1 MNTQKENSH
10 TDKTKTRRYTFAQ
23 KKGEEHSCVKLTEGK
38 YKDVIYHYGRV
49 AFAPESEKQDDG
61 KLPMKFDYTIDKNPN
76 NLILL
81 DNSEFIDYIGD
92 ILLEPLINA
101 GYDDSNIFA
110 LTIYEGFQVKLQNTF
125 WISIII
131 TFPLILLILGYF
143 VKPALEIRTLSFSLY
158 FIFFTLLFYSGIFSS
173 LSIAHVGIEF
183 LLSFN
188 ENEIILRSQNY
199 FQFITRISL
208 LFGVS
213 FQLPLIMLFLLNK
226 GIIKVKSLTNK
237 RAEMFIVIL
246 IFSAVITPTGD
257 PISLF
262 IFTLPMYLLIEIMI
276 FSAKIFS
283 SFIFFVKTPFNI
295 LSMSFL
301 NMNRVLSAVA
311 KCKTTVITKLSLA
324 S

>member
-1 MNTQKENSH
+1 M
-10 TDKTKTRRYTFAQ
+10 
-23 KKGEEHSCVKLTEGK
+23 KKPFMEHLQELNNRILFSFTL
-38 YKDVIYHYGRV
+38 V
-49 AFAPESEKQDDG
+49 AIVAIFVYNQYS
-61 KLPMKFDYTIDKNPN
+61 F
-76 NLILL
+76 
-81 DNSEFIDYIGD
+81 FGD

-226 GIIKVKSLTNK
+226 GIIKVKSLNNK

-276 FSAKIFS
+276 FIHKKS
-283 SFIFFVKTPFNI
+283 
-295 LSMSFL
+295 
-301 NMNRVLSAVA
+301 NREF
-311 KCKTTVITKLSLA
+311 
-324 S
+324 

>member
-1 MNTQKENSH
+1 MKM
-10 TDKTKTRRYTFAQ
+10 RRNNM
-23 KKGEEHSCVKLTEGK
+23 KKPFMEHLQELNNRILFSLTL
-38 YKDVIYHYGRV
+38 V
-49 AFAPESEKQDDG
+49 AIVAIFVFNQYS
-61 KLPMKFDYTIDKNPN
+61 F
-76 NLILL
+76 
-81 DNSEFIDYIGD
+81 FGD

-276 FSAKIFS
+276 FIHKKS
-283 SFIFFVKTPFNI
+283 
-295 LSMSFL
+295 
-301 NMNRVLSAVA
+301 NREF
-311 KCKTTVITKLSLA
+311 
-324 S
+324 

>member
-1 MNTQKENSH
+1 M
-10 TDKTKTRRYTFAQ
+10 
-23 KKGEEHSCVKLTEGK
+23 EHLQELNNRILFSFTLVG
-38 YKDVIYHYGRV
+38 IV
-49 AFAPESEKQDDG
+49 AIFVYNQYS
-61 KLPMKFDYTIDKNPN
+61 F
-76 NLILL
+76 
-81 DNSEFIDYIGD
+81 FGD

-143 VKPALEIRTLSFSLY
+143 VKPALEIRTVSFTLY

-276 FSAKIFS
+276 FIHKKS
-283 SFIFFVKTPFNI
+283 
-295 LSMSFL
+295 
-301 NMNRVLSAVA
+301 NRGF
-311 KCKTTVITKLSLA
+311 
-324 S
+324 

>member
-1 MNTQKENSH
+1 M
-10 TDKTKTRRYTFAQ
+10 
-23 KKGEEHSCVKLTEGK
+23 EHLQELNNRILFSFTLVG
-38 YKDVIYHYGRV
+38 VV
-49 AFAPESEKQDDG
+49 AIFVYNQYS
-61 KLPMKFDYTIDKNPN
+61 F
-76 NLILL
+76 
-81 DNSEFIDYIGD
+81 FGD

-143 VKPALEIRTLSFSLY
+143 VKPALEIRTVSFTLY

-226 GIIKVKSLTNK
+226 GMIKVKSLTNK

-276 FSAKIFS
+276 FIHKKS
-283 SFIFFVKTPFNI
+283 
-295 LSMSFL
+295 
-301 NMNRVLSAVA
+301 NRGF
-311 KCKTTVITKLSLA
+311 
-324 S
+324 

>member
-1 MNTQKENSH
+1 MKM
-10 TDKTKTRRYTFAQ
+10 RRNNM
-23 KKGEEHSCVKLTEGK
+23 KKPFMEHLQELNNRILFSLTL
-38 YKDVIYHYGRV
+38 V
-49 AFAPESEKQDDG
+49 AIVAIFVYNQYS
-61 KLPMKFDYTIDKNPN
+61 F
-76 NLILL
+76 
-81 DNSEFIDYIGD
+81 FGD

-262 IFTLPMYLLIEIMI
+262 IFILPMYLLIEIMI
-276 FSAKIFS
+276 FIHKKS
-283 SFIFFVKTPFNI
+283 
-295 LSMSFL
+295 
-301 NMNRVLSAVA
+301 NREF
-311 KCKTTVITKLSLA
+311 
-324 S
+324 

>member
-1 MNTQKENSH
+1 M
-10 TDKTKTRRYTFAQ
+10 
-23 KKGEEHSCVKLTEGK
+23 EHLQELNNRILFSFTL
-38 YKDVIYHYGRV
+38 V
-49 AFAPESEKQDDG
+49 AIVAIFVYNQYS
-61 KLPMKFDYTIDKNPN
+61 F
-76 NLILL
+76 
-81 DNSEFIDYIGD
+81 FGD

-143 VKPALEIRTLSFSLY
+143 VKPALEIRTVSFTLY

-276 FSAKIFS
+276 FIHKKS
-283 SFIFFVKTPFNI
+283 
-295 LSMSFL
+295 
-301 NMNRVLSAVA
+301 NRGF
-311 KCKTTVITKLSLA
+311 
-324 S
+324 

>member
-1 MNTQKENSH
+1 M
-10 TDKTKTRRYTFAQ
+10 
-23 KKGEEHSCVKLTEGK
+23 EHLQELNNRILFSLTL
-38 YKDVIYHYGRV
+38 V
-49 AFAPESEKQDDG
+49 AIVAIFVYNQYS
-61 KLPMKFDYTIDKNPN
+61 F
-76 NLILL
+76 
-81 DNSEFIDYIGD
+81 FGD

-276 FSAKIFS
+276 FIHKKS
-283 SFIFFVKTPFNI
+283 
-295 LSMSFL
+295 
-301 NMNRVLSAVA
+301 NRGF
-311 KCKTTVITKLSLA
+311 
-324 S
+324 

>member
-1 MNTQKENSH
+1 M
-10 TDKTKTRRYTFAQ
+10 
-23 KKGEEHSCVKLTEGK
+23 KKPFMEHLQELNNRILFSFTLVG
-38 YKDVIYHYGRV
+38 IV
-49 AFAPESEKQDDG
+49 AIFVYNQYS
-61 KLPMKFDYTIDKNPN
+61 F
-76 NLILL
+76 
-81 DNSEFIDYIGD
+81 FGD

-101 GYDDSNIFA
+101 GYDNSNIFA

-143 VKPALEIRTLSFSLY
+143 VKPALEIRTLSFS
-158 FIFFTLLFYSGIFSS
+158 FFFFFFTLLFYSGIFSS

-199 FQFITRISL
+199 YQFITRISL

-226 GIIKVKSLTNK
+226 GIINVKSLTNK

-276 FSAKIFS
+276 FIHKKS
-283 SFIFFVKTPFNI
+283 
-295 LSMSFL
+295 
-301 NMNRVLSAVA
+301 NREF
-311 KCKTTVITKLSLA
+311 
-324 S
+324 

>member
-1 MNTQKENSH
+1 M
-10 TDKTKTRRYTFAQ
+10 
-23 KKGEEHSCVKLTEGK
+23 KKPFMEHLQELNNRILFSLTL
-38 YKDVIYHYGRV
+38 V
-49 AFAPESEKQDDG
+49 AIVAIFVYNQYS
-61 KLPMKFDYTIDKNPN
+61 F
-76 NLILL
+76 
-81 DNSEFIDYIGD
+81 FGD
-92 ILLEPLINA
+92 ILLKPLINA

-276 FSAKIFS
+276 FIHKKS
-283 SFIFFVKTPFNI
+283 
-295 LSMSFL
+295 
-301 NMNRVLSAVA
+301 NREF
-311 KCKTTVITKLSLA
+311 
-324 S
+324 

>member
-1 MNTQKENSH
+1 M
-10 TDKTKTRRYTFAQ
+10 
-23 KKGEEHSCVKLTEGK
+23 KKPFMEHLQELNNRILFSFTLVG
-38 YKDVIYHYGRV
+38 IV
-49 AFAPESEKQDDG
+49 AIFVYNQYS
-61 KLPMKFDYTIDKNPN
+61 F
-76 NLILL
+76 
-81 DNSEFIDYIGD
+81 FGD

-143 VKPALEIRTLSFSLY
+143 VKPALEIRTVSFTLY

-276 FSAKIFS
+276 FIHKKS
-283 SFIFFVKTPFNI
+283 
-295 LSMSFL
+295 
-301 NMNRVLSAVA
+301 NREF
-311 KCKTTVITKLSLA
+311 
-324 S
+324 

>member
-1 MNTQKENSH
+1 M
-10 TDKTKTRRYTFAQ
+10 
-23 KKGEEHSCVKLTEGK
+23 KKPFMEHLQELNNRILFSFTL
-38 YKDVIYHYGRV
+38 V
-49 AFAPESEKQDDG
+49 AIVAIFVYNQYS
-61 KLPMKFDYTIDKNPN
+61 F
-76 NLILL
+76 
-81 DNSEFIDYIGD
+81 FGD

-276 FSAKIFS
+276 FIHKKS
-283 SFIFFVKTPFNI
+283 
-295 LSMSFL
+295 
-301 NMNRVLSAVA
+301 NREF
-311 KCKTTVITKLSLA
+311 
-324 S
+324 

>member
-1 MNTQKENSH
+1 M
-10 TDKTKTRRYTFAQ
+10 
-23 KKGEEHSCVKLTEGK
+23 KKPFMEHLQELNNRILFSFTLVG
-38 YKDVIYHYGRV
+38 IV
-49 AFAPESEKQDDG
+49 AIFVYNQYS
-61 KLPMKFDYTIDKNPN
+61 F
-76 NLILL
+76 
-81 DNSEFIDYIGD
+81 FGD

-143 VKPALEIRTLSFSLY
+143 VKPALEIRTVSFTLY

-226 GIIKVKSLTNK
+226 GMIKVKSLTNK

-276 FSAKIFS
+276 FIHKKS
-283 SFIFFVKTPFNI
+283 
-295 LSMSFL
+295 
-301 NMNRVLSAVA
+301 NRGF
-311 KCKTTVITKLSLA
+311 
-324 S
+324 

>member
-1 MNTQKENSH
+1 MKKPFMEHLQELNNRILFSFTLVGVVAIFVYNQ
-10 TDKTKTRRYTFAQ
+10 YTF
-23 KKGEEHSCVKLTEGK
+23 
-38 YKDVIYHYGRV
+38 
-49 AFAPESEKQDDG
+49 F
-61 KLPMKFDYTIDKNPN
+61 
-76 NLILL
+76 
-81 DNSEFIDYIGD
+81 GD

-276 FSAKIFS
+276 FIHKKS
-283 SFIFFVKTPFNI
+283 
-295 LSMSFL
+295 
-301 NMNRVLSAVA
+301 NREF
-311 KCKTTVITKLSLA
+311 
-324 S
+324 

>member
-1 MNTQKENSH
+1 M
-10 TDKTKTRRYTFAQ
+10 RRSNM
-23 KKGEEHSCVKLTEGK
+23 KKPFMEHLQELNNRILFSFTLVG
-38 YKDVIYHYGRV
+38 IV
-49 AFAPESEKQDDG
+49 AIFVYNQYS
-61 KLPMKFDYTIDKNPN
+61 F
-76 NLILL
+76 
-81 DNSEFIDYIGD
+81 FGD

-110 LTIYEGFQVKLQNTF
+110 LTIYEGFQVKLLNTF

-143 VKPALEIRTLSFSLY
+143 VKPALEIRTVSFTLY

-276 FSAKIFS
+276 FIHKKS
-283 SFIFFVKTPFNI
+283 
-295 LSMSFL
+295 
-301 NMNRVLSAVA
+301 NRGF
-311 KCKTTVITKLSLA
+311 
-324 S
+324 

>member
-1 MNTQKENSH
+1 M
-10 TDKTKTRRYTFAQ
+10 RRSNM
-23 KKGEEHSCVKLTEGK
+23 KKPFMEHLQELNNRILFSFTLVG
-38 YKDVIYHYGRV
+38 IV
-49 AFAPESEKQDDG
+49 AIFVYNQYS
-61 KLPMKFDYTIDKNPN
+61 F
-76 NLILL
+76 
-81 DNSEFIDYIGD
+81 FGD

-143 VKPALEIRTLSFSLY
+143 VKPALEIRTVSFTLY

-226 GIIKVKSLTNK
+226 GMIKVKSLTNK

-276 FSAKIFS
+276 FIHKKS
-283 SFIFFVKTPFNI
+283 
-295 LSMSFL
+295 
-301 NMNRVLSAVA
+301 NRGF
-311 KCKTTVITKLSLA
+311 
-324 S
+324 

>member
-1 MNTQKENSH
+1 MLDMMT
-10 TDKTKTRRYTFAQ
+10 
-23 KKGEEHSCVKLTEGK
+23 L
-38 YKDVIYHYGRV
+38 IY
-49 AFAPESEKQDDG
+49 
-61 KLPMKFDYTIDKNPN
+61 
-76 NLILL
+76 
-81 DNSEFIDYIGD
+81 
-92 ILLEPLINA
+92 
-101 GYDDSNIFA
+101 FA

-143 VKPALEIRTLSFSLY
+143 VKPALEIRTVSFTLY

-276 FSAKIFS
+276 FIHKKS
-283 SFIFFVKTPFNI
+283 
-295 LSMSFL
+295 
-301 NMNRVLSAVA
+301 NRGF
-311 KCKTTVITKLSLA
+311 
-324 S
+324 

>member
-1 MNTQKENSH
+1 M
-10 TDKTKTRRYTFAQ
+10 
-23 KKGEEHSCVKLTEGK
+23 EHLQELNNRILFSFTLVG
-38 YKDVIYHYGRV
+38 IV
-49 AFAPESEKQDDG
+49 AIVVYNQYSF
-61 KLPMKFDYTIDKNPN
+61 F
-76 NLILL
+76 
-81 DNSEFIDYIGD
+81 GD

-143 VKPALEIRTLSFSLY
+143 VKPALEIRTVSFTLY

-276 FSAKIFS
+276 FIHKKS
-283 SFIFFVKTPFNI
+283 
-295 LSMSFL
+295 
-301 NMNRVLSAVA
+301 NRGF
-311 KCKTTVITKLSLA
+311 
-324 S
+324 

>member
-1 MNTQKENSH
+1 M
-10 TDKTKTRRYTFAQ
+10 
-23 KKGEEHSCVKLTEGK
+23 EHLQELNNRILFSFTLVG
-38 YKDVIYHYGRV
+38 IV
-49 AFAPESEKQDDG
+49 AIFVYNQYS
-61 KLPMKFDYTIDKNPN
+61 F
-76 NLILL
+76 
-81 DNSEFIDYIGD
+81 FGD

-226 GIIKVKSLTNK
+226 GIIEVKSLTNK

-276 FSAKIFS
+276 FIHKKS
-283 SFIFFVKTPFNI
+283 
-295 LSMSFL
+295 
-301 NMNRVLSAVA
+301 NRE
-311 KCKTTVITKLSLA
+311 I
-324 S
+324 

>member
-1 MNTQKENSH
+1 M
-10 TDKTKTRRYTFAQ
+10 
-23 KKGEEHSCVKLTEGK
+23 EHLQELNNRILFSFTLVG
-38 YKDVIYHYGRV
+38 IV
-49 AFAPESEKQDDG
+49 AIFVYNQYS
-61 KLPMKFDYTIDKNPN
+61 F
-76 NLILL
+76 
-81 DNSEFIDYIGD
+81 FGD

-101 GYDDSNIFA
+101 GYDNSNIFA

-158 FIFFTLLFYSGIFSS
+158 FIFFTLLFFSGIFSS

-199 FQFITRISL
+199 YQFITRISL

-226 GIIKVKSLTNK
+226 GIINVKSLTNK

-276 FSAKIFS
+276 FIHKKS
-283 SFIFFVKTPFNI
+283 
-295 LSMSFL
+295 
-301 NMNRVLSAVA
+301 NREF
-311 KCKTTVITKLSLA
+311 
-324 S
+324 

>member
-1 MNTQKENSH
+1 M
-10 TDKTKTRRYTFAQ
+10 
-23 KKGEEHSCVKLTEGK
+23 EHLQELNNRILFSFTLVG
-38 YKDVIYHYGRV
+38 IV
-49 AFAPESEKQDDG
+49 AIFVYNQYS
-61 KLPMKFDYTIDKNPN
+61 F
-76 NLILL
+76 
-81 DNSEFIDYIGD
+81 FGD

-226 GIIKVKSLTNK
+226 GIINVKSLTNK

-276 FSAKIFS
+276 FIHKKS
-283 SFIFFVKTPFNI
+283 
-295 LSMSFL
+295 
-301 NMNRVLSAVA
+301 NREF
-311 KCKTTVITKLSLA
+311 
-324 S
+324 

>member
-1 MNTQKENSH
+1 M
-10 TDKTKTRRYTFAQ
+10 
-23 KKGEEHSCVKLTEGK
+23 EHLQELNNRILFSFTLVG
-38 YKDVIYHYGRV
+38 IV
-49 AFAPESEKQDDG
+49 AIFVYNQYS
-61 KLPMKFDYTIDKNPN
+61 F
-76 NLILL
+76 
-81 DNSEFIDYIGD
+81 FGD

-143 VKPALEIRTLSFSLY
+143 VKPALEIRTVSFTLY

-226 GIIKVKSLTNK
+226 GMIKVKSLTNK

-276 FSAKIFS
+276 FIHKKS
-283 SFIFFVKTPFNI
+283 
-295 LSMSFL
+295 
-301 NMNRVLSAVA
+301 NRGF
-311 KCKTTVITKLSLA
+311 
-324 S
+324 

>member
-1 MNTQKENSH
+1 M
-10 TDKTKTRRYTFAQ
+10 RRSNM
-23 KKGEEHSCVKLTEGK
+23 KKPFMEHLQELNNRILFSFTLVG
-38 YKDVIYHYGRV
+38 IV
-49 AFAPESEKQDDG
+49 AIFVYNQYS
-61 KLPMKFDYTIDKNPN
+61 F
-76 NLILL
+76 
-81 DNSEFIDYIGD
+81 FGD

-143 VKPALEIRTLSFSLY
+143 VKPALEIRTVSFTLY

-276 FSAKIFS
+276 FIHKKS
-283 SFIFFVKTPFNI
+283 
-295 LSMSFL
+295 
-301 NMNRVLSAVA
+301 NRGF
-311 KCKTTVITKLSLA
+311 
-324 S
+324 

>member
-1 MNTQKENSH
+1 MKM
-10 TDKTKTRRYTFAQ
+10 RRSNM
-23 KKGEEHSCVKLTEGK
+23 KKPFMEHLQELNNRILFSFTLVG
-38 YKDVIYHYGRV
+38 IV
-49 AFAPESEKQDDG
+49 AIFVYNQYSY
-61 KLPMKFDYTIDKNPN
+61 F
-76 NLILL
+76 
-81 DNSEFIDYIGD
+81 GD

-143 VKPALEIRTLSFSLY
+143 VKPALEIRTVSFTLY

-226 GIIKVKSLTNK
+226 GMIKVKSLTNK

-276 FSAKIFS
+276 FIHKKS
-283 SFIFFVKTPFNI
+283 
-295 LSMSFL
+295 
-301 NMNRVLSAVA
+301 NRGF
-311 KCKTTVITKLSLA
+311 
-324 S
+324 

>member
-1 MNTQKENSH
+1 M
-10 TDKTKTRRYTFAQ
+10 
-23 KKGEEHSCVKLTEGK
+23 KKPFMEHLQELNNRILFSFTLVG
-38 YKDVIYHYGRV
+38 IV
-49 AFAPESEKQDDG
+49 AIFVYNQYS
-61 KLPMKFDYTIDKNPN
+61 F
-76 NLILL
+76 
-81 DNSEFIDYIGD
+81 FGD

-276 FSAKIFS
+276 FIHKKS
-283 SFIFFVKTPFNI
+283 
-295 LSMSFL
+295 
-301 NMNRVLSAVA
+301 NREF
-311 KCKTTVITKLSLA
+311 
-324 S
+324 

>member
-1 MNTQKENSH
+1 M
-10 TDKTKTRRYTFAQ
+10 
-23 KKGEEHSCVKLTEGK
+23 KKPFMEHLQELNNRILFSFTL
-38 YKDVIYHYGRV
+38 V
-49 AFAPESEKQDDG
+49 AIVAIFVYNQYS
-61 KLPMKFDYTIDKNPN
+61 F
-76 NLILL
+76 
-81 DNSEFIDYIGD
+81 FGD

-110 LTIYEGFQVKLQNTF
+110 LTIYEGFQVELQNTF

-276 FSAKIFS
+276 FIHKKS
-283 SFIFFVKTPFNI
+283 
-295 LSMSFL
+295 
-301 NMNRVLSAVA
+301 NREF
-311 KCKTTVITKLSLA
+311 
-324 S
+324 

>member
-1 MNTQKENSH
+1 M
-10 TDKTKTRRYTFAQ
+10 
-23 KKGEEHSCVKLTEGK
+23 KKPFMEHLQELNNRILFSFTLVG
-38 YKDVIYHYGRV
+38 IV
-49 AFAPESEKQDDG
+49 AIFVYNQYS
-61 KLPMKFDYTIDKNPN
+61 F
-76 NLILL
+76 
-81 DNSEFIDYIGD
+81 FGD

-199 FQFITRISL
+199 YQFITRISL

-226 GIIKVKSLTNK
+226 GIINVKSLTNK

-276 FSAKIFS
+276 FIHKKS
-283 SFIFFVKTPFNI
+283 
-295 LSMSFL
+295 
-301 NMNRVLSAVA
+301 NRGF
-311 KCKTTVITKLSLA
+311 
-324 S
+324 

>member
-1 MNTQKENSH
+1 M
-10 TDKTKTRRYTFAQ
+10 
-23 KKGEEHSCVKLTEGK
+23 EHLQELNNRILFSFTLVG
-38 YKDVIYHYGRV
+38 VV
-49 AFAPESEKQDDG
+49 AIFVYNQYS
-61 KLPMKFDYTIDKNPN
+61 F
-76 NLILL
+76 
-81 DNSEFIDYIGD
+81 FGD

-276 FSAKIFS
+276 FIHKKS
-283 SFIFFVKTPFNI
+283 
-295 LSMSFL
+295 
-301 NMNRVLSAVA
+301 NREF
-311 KCKTTVITKLSLA
+311 
-324 S
+324 

>member
-1 MNTQKENSH
+1 MKM
-10 TDKTKTRRYTFAQ
+10 RRSNM
-23 KKGEEHSCVKLTEGK
+23 KKPFMEHLQE
-38 YKDVIYHYGRV
+38 
-49 AFAPESEKQDDG
+49 
-61 KLPMKFDYTIDKNPN
+61 LN
-76 NLILL
+76 NRILL
-81 DNSEFIDYIGD
+81 SFTLVGIVAIFVYNQYSFFGD

-143 VKPALEIRTLSFSLY
+143 VKPALEIRTVSFTLY

-276 FSAKIFS
+276 FIHKKS
-283 SFIFFVKTPFNI
+283 
-295 LSMSFL
+295 
-301 NMNRVLSAVA
+301 NRGF
-311 KCKTTVITKLSLA
+311 
-324 S
+324 